1 MNVATRADPFVG
13 LNVAS
18 ETYPGVSFKIERQ
31 LGEGGTAVAYFAI
44 RTGPDGA
51 SPVVMKVILPNI
63 ILQAGDT
70 ARMVVQKES
79 VALGRL
85 NERVPPCPFVVRLM
99 DVGTIEYRGRPG
111 QMIPLPWLAIEYVHG
126 GAEGVT
132 LEDRVLRNVKATG
145 FAFEVERAVRVLTH
159 ATEGLREIH
168 EVGVIHRDLNPNNI
182 LCCGS
187 AQSEIFKISD
197 FGIARPIGVQATFG
211 NSVVGTP
218 GYIAP
223 EQASETEGPTG
234 FYSDIFSLAAT
245 AYFVL
250 TGEPYF
256 SATNLWQVLASAKSP
271 ARRSIRE
278 AKALA
283 PELRDDSAIC
293 DAVDAALANAS
304 SADPTRRPQTAKAF
318 AASLIPWLSSCPPTR
333 RTPMVQVQTPPAAIS
348 ASSWQFVVRHPV
360 GHDWVLSRLGW
371 DADGHCL
378 GASTRGLVFF
388 DGTKWSDV
396 PAHTLPGIAGVR
408 FSTRIGA
415 GRWLIGGEHCSVAE
429 YSRGGLT
436 RVLSGL
442 DPNLTLVD
450 ANGDIG
456 DVAAMLASRPGFP
469 PLICATAGGHWLK
482 PFPVD
487 AASALLSLCRLDDE
501 HWLVC
506 GRSVEGKGFSAVYR
520 PLFWELQPL
529 PLVEAR
535 AITASASRPE
545 RRLAVAVGAAGH
557 VLRFEGGQ
565 MTRIQVPEMSDFSAV
580 ALDVIGRAWAGAAG
594 ELWFSENGG
603 RDWRRV
609 WQDKSWQ
616 APFVSIFA
624 DIGMVFAA
632 TADGAVLECRATLS
646 QILAS

>member
-1 MNVATRADPFVG
+1 MNLPTRADPFVG
-13 LNVAS
+13 VNVAS
-18 ETYPGVSFKIERQ
+18 ETHPGVAYKIERQ
-31 LGEGGTAVAYFAI
+31 LGEGGTAVAYFAT
-44 RTGPDGA
+44 RMGPEGE
-51 SPVVMKVILPNI
+51 SPVVLKIILPNVI
-63 ILQAGDT
+63 MQAGET
-70 ARMVVQKES
+70 ARMAVQKES

-111 QMIPLPWLAIEYVHG
+111 QVVPLPWLAIEYVHG
-126 GAEGVT
+126 GAEGAT
-132 LEDRVLRNVKATG
+132 LEDRVQRNVKAMG
-145 FAFEVERAVRVLTH
+145 FAFDVERAVRVLMH

-187 AQSEIFKISD
+187 GQSEIFKISD

-211 NSVVGTP
+211 NSVIGTP

-223 EQASETEGPTG
+223 EQASEAEGPTG

-245 AYFVL
+245 AFFVL

-256 SATNLWQVLASAKSP
+256 SAGNLWQVLASAKNP

-278 AKALA
+278 TKGLA
-283 PELRDDSAIC
+283 PELRDDTAIC
-293 DAVDAALANAS
+293 DAVDAALAAAS
-304 SADPTRRPQTAKAF
+304 SPDPTRRPQTAKAF
-318 AASLIPWLSSCPPTR
+318 AASLIPWLTSCPPTR
-333 RTPMVQVQTPPAAIS
+333 RTPIAQVSVAPVAA
-348 ASSWQFVVRHPV
+348 ASGWQFTVRHPV

-371 DADGHCL
+371 DGDGHCL

-396 PAHTLPGIAGVR
+396 PAHTLPGISGVR

-415 GRWLIGGEHCSVAE
+415 GRWLIGGESCRVAE

-436 RVLSGL
+436 KVLSGF
-442 DPNLTLVD
+442 DPALTLID
-450 ANGDIG
+450 ASGDIG
-456 DVAAMLASRPGFP
+456 DVAAMLAIRPGLP
-469 PLICATAGGHWLK
+469 PLLCATAGGHWLK
-482 PFPVD
+482 PLPVEG
-487 AASALLSLCRLDDE
+487 AVALLSLCRLNDE

-506 GRSVEGKGFSAVYR
+506 GRSTDGKGYSAVYR
-520 PLFWELQPL
+520 PLFWELQAFP
-529 PLVEAR
+529 PIEAR
-535 AITASASRPE
+535 AMTACASRPE
-545 RRLAVAVGAAGH
+545 RSLAVAVGAGGN
-557 VLRFEGGQ
+557 VLRLENGQ
-565 MTRIQVPEMSDFSAV
+565 ASRIQVAGAPDFSSV
-580 ALDVIGRAWAGAAG
+580 TLDVIGRAWAGAAG

-609 WQDKSWQ
+609 WQDPSWQ

-624 DIGMVFAA
+624 DVGMVFAA